1 MVEGPTCAAQ
11 SNQMIYHCGVFRI
24 NYFLLVFI
32 KPSAKMANF
41 FTPGHLVGWGKRAV
55 CAVCAVL
62 LSMQVYVKHVPV
74 YLSRFRLCLAVPQ

>member
-11 SNQMIYHCGVFRI
+11 LNQMIYHCGVFRI

-41 FTPGHLVGWGKRAV
+41 FTLVYLVDWGWRVV
-55 CAVCAVL
+55 CTVCAVL
-62 LSMQVYVKHVPV
+62 FSMQLYI
-74 YLSRFRLCLAVPQ
+74 